1 LLKDLFLINADH
13 FEAKCPAA
21 HWENRI
27 KRQKTRYGRKIMN
40 WMIFISGLAAGFVNL
55 GHFTVGSK
63 DFLKPMLQAN
73 FEDVPKKVMHCVFH
87 YVSAYL
93 VLSFIVLMAIG
104 LGFSFGTEDKL
115 LVRFI
120 AINYFL
126 FAITQIV
133 IAAASN
139 IPKGVIK
146 LFQWIFFM
154 GIAIFAWIGT
164 S

>member
-1 LLKDLFLINADH
+1 
-13 FEAKCPAA
+13 
-21 HWENRI
+21 
-27 KRQKTRYGRKIMN
+27 MN

-63 DFLKPMLQAN
+63 DFLKPMLQAE
-73 FEDVPKKVMHCVFH
+73 FDDVPKKVMHCVFH
-87 YVSAYL
+87 YVSVYVA
-93 VLSFIVLMAIG
+93 LSFIVLTAIG
-104 LGFSFGTEDKL
+104 LGFSFGTADTL
-115 LVRFI
+115 LVKFI
-120 AINYFL
+120 AINYFF

-133 IAAASN
+133 IAATSN

-154 GIAIFAWIGT
+154 IIAIFAWIGA